1 MKIQAQIE
9 QKISSDF
16 EPQFLEV
23 LNESYMHNVPEGS
36 ESHFKVTL
44 VSDKFE
50 GKRSVARHQM
60 VYKALGNLMDSFH
73 ALALHTYT
81 PSEYQEVQS
90 APSSPQCMGG
100 GK

>member
-9 QKISSDF
+9 QMISSNF
-16 EPQFLEV
+16 EPQYFEV

-36 ESHFKVTL
+36 ESHFKMVL

-60 VYKALGNLMDSFH
+60 VYAALSDIMDSFH

-81 PSEYQEVQS
+81 PVEYQEIQG
-90 APSSPQCMGG
+90 APESPQCMGG